1 MIGAYHR
8 SSVAYWHHYDHSKA
22 MFESYLEELYRKQRA
37 EAQAREEASLA
48 ETRDYINQINL
59 RDPV

>member
-1 MIGAYHR
+1 
-8 SSVAYWHHYDHSKA
+8 

-48 ETRDYINQINL
+48 ETSDYINRTFNNP
-59 RDPV
+59 RAPGDGRNMCG